1 MAEIRRTDLALETH
15 ELNAEQG
22 IDDGIITREE
32 TISGVQVTT
41 AEIKPGKGEEM
52 SGKKAGMYITVDIGR
67 VWQFDS
73 VRVKE
78 IATLLADKIKALLPN
93 CDGPVLVAGLGNENV
108 TPDSIGPKIV
118 EGLLV
123 SHHIKE
129 LNTKLYD
136 TIGFGDVAAFAPGVL
151 GQTGIESA
159 DIIKSVVTSLKPSCV
174 IVIDAL
180 SSRRLARL
188 ATTVQLADSG
198 ISPGSGVNNSRR
210 RLDKETLG
218 VPVVSIGMPTV
229 VDAATLA
236 YDLLEEIANR
246 EKLSINIT
254 EEVINK
260 SLTENS
266 RNFFI
271 TPKETDI
278 IIMSGS
284 KLLTMALNMAL
295 HPNIPPDE
303 IPEYL

>member
-1 MAEIRRTDLALETH
+1 MAEFRRTDLALETH

-32 TISGVQVTT
+32 TINGVQVTT
-41 AEIKPGKGEEM
+41 AEIKSGKGEEM

-78 IATLLADKIKALLPN
+78 IATLLADKIKALLPT

-236 YDLLEEIANR
+236 YDLLQEIANR

>member
-1 MAEIRRTDLALETH
+1 MAEFRRTDLALETH

-32 TISGVQVTT
+32 TINGVQVTT
-41 AEIKPGKGEEM
+41 AEIKSGKGEEM

-78 IATLLADKIKALLPN
+78 IATLLADKIKALLPDS
-93 CDGPVLVAGLGNENV
+93 DGPVLVAGLGNENV

-236 YDLLEEIANR
+236 YDLLQEIANR

-278 IIMSGS
+278 IIISGS